1 MGLLLSDSQLQ
12 PLCLGLHGCTTTI
25 CVITQVKHT
34 QMHTLAHTQ
43 IHTLTDTLICA
54 YSCVAIEYW
63 PSQRAFLTFVFAI
76 ALAFVTV
83 NAVLRSLAGIT
94 ITYTLGPTVF
104 GHKYLLNTLKNGRGL
119 AWSKSLSFSR
129 RTQITTSSVLVK
141 ALPTPL
147 SK

>member
-34 QMHTLAHTQ
+34 QMHTLTHRYTHSQ
-43 IHTLTDTLICA
+43 IHSSVLIHVWQLNIGQA
-54 YSCVAIEYW
+54 KGLSS
-63 PSQRAFLTFVFAI
+63 PSSLPF

-83 NAVLRSLAGIT
+83 NAALRSLAGIT

>member
-1 MGLLLSDSQLQ
+1 MVLLLSDSQLQ

-34 QMHTLAHTQ
+34 QMHTLTHRYTHSQ
-43 IHTLTDTLICA
+43 IHSSVLTHVWQLNIGQA
-54 YSCVAIEYW
+54 KGVSS
-63 PSQRAFLTFVFAI
+63 PSPLPF

-83 NAVLRSLAGIT
+83 NAALRSLAGIT